1 MLPTSLLNQ
10 SINIVRRQSTGRDSL
25 NNPIYGQPTSGSG
38 WSTIYVGLQARLAFS
53 SKPIMF
59 SKEGERVTPTGIVYL
74 NIGPKIYHEDRVVFT
89 NYQGGTVQYVV
100 VDVINAIGINGQP
113 DHIELVCTL
122 P

>member
-1 MLPTSLLNQ
+1 MLPISLLNQ
-10 SINIVRRQSTGRDSL
+10 TISISRRQSTGRDSL
-25 NNPIYGQPTSGSG
+25 NNPTYGQPASGSG
-38 WSTIYVGLQARLAFS
+38 WSTVYSGLQARLAFS
-53 SKPIMF
+53 SKPIIF

-74 NIGPKIYHEDRVVFT
+74 NLGPKIYHEDRVLFT

-113 DHIELVCTL
+113 DHIELVVSL